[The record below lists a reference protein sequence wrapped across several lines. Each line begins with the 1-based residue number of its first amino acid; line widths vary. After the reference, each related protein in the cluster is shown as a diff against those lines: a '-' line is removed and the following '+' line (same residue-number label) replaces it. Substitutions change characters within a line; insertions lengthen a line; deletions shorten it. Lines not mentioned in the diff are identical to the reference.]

1 MSLSYLCVDGHKQ
14 AVTHIWESRQFES
27 MYTLQGKP
35 DQHATRI
42 PRLVHVWS
50 QTICISCGQHI
61 ATFHESLT
69 DLDGS
74 HYSREKGIPDN
85 IPSAS
90 ADRSVGPH
98 LISLILSTKEVVGLS
113 QASVNSRVLV
123 LPGPYHRH
131 MISTFN
137 TCSWGPTHQ
146 SLTDTGGG
154 YNHLRAPFSLRLS
167 NLNIASSKR
176 WYRAPIADP
185 WSFDHSASTGVY
197 IYT

>member
-1 MSLSYLCVDGHKQ
+1 VLTATNKRLLIS
-14 AVTHIWESRQFES
+14 ESRGNLNQC
-27 MYTLQGKP
+27 TPCRGNP
-35 DQHATRI
+35 TNTPHAS
-42 PRLVHVWS
+42 HAWS
-50 QTICISCGQHI
+50 KTICISCGQHI

-154 YNHLRAPFSLRLS
+154 YNHQRPRSVS
-167 NLNIASSKR
+167 G
-176 WYRAPIADP
+176 YPI
-185 WSFDHSASTGVY
+185 ST
-197 IYT
+197 